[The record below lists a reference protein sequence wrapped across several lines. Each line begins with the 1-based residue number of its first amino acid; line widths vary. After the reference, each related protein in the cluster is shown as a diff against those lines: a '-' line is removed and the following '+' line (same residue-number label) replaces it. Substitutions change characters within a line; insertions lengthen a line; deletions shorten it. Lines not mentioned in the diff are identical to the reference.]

1 MMPDALRNPT
11 RLALASLT
19 EHCVTERAKF
29 RAREEAD
36 PQFCLEIFR
45 RALHANDEVAWD
57 ALHTCFS
64 QDVRRWVLAHPAART
79 LLARE
84 APDIYV
90 QEAFTRLFQA
100 NTNHPLEITSL
111 GAALGFLRRCVNSAM
126 LDALRGLRHETIPTE
141 FAAETPAPDELE
153 ALHDRLSAEAL
164 WELVEE
170 CTTSPREL
178 RVARL
183 LWVEGY
189 RQREL
194 PQIFGDEFPDIQDV
208 RRCAANVVDRLRR
221 RYRQQSS
228 LA

>member
-1 MMPDALRNPT
+1 MPDALRHTT

-19 EHCVTERAKF
+19 EQCAAERAKF
-29 RAREEAD
+29 RAREDAD

-45 RALHANDEVAWD
+45 RALHSNDDVAWD
-57 ALHTCFS
+57 ALHTCFA
-64 QDVRRWVLAHPAART
+64 QDVRRWVLAHPVAST

-84 APDIYV
+84 TPEIYV
-90 QEAFTRLFQA
+90 QDAFTRLFQA
-100 NTNHPLEITSL
+100 NTNHPLEISSL

-126 LDALRGLRHETIPTE
+126 LDALRALRHETISTE
-141 FAAETPAPDELE
+141 FATETPAPDELE

-164 WELVEE
+164 WALVEE
-170 CTTSPREL
+170 CTTSPHEL

-194 PQIFGDEFPDIQDV
+194 PQVFGDEFPDIQDV

-221 RYRQQSS
+221 RYRNQPS
-228 LA
+228 AV